1 MTVSDTK
8 KDDTLNVLIVDDEE
22 TITQILSKGFENN
35 GYTAFIA
42 GDTETALSIIKQHTI
57 HFTLLDVRLSG
68 QSGIDLC
75 RSISKVSPN
84 TINIIMTGYPG
95 VKSAVEAMRTNA
107 YDYLIKPFRIETVLS
122 IFDRAIE
129 EIKAHSLNINNE
141 ELVQSLRKENEQL
154 RKMIKDVGSVNKQKH
169 AQYDTRKSREHAA
182 EMSYKKLIKNP
193 LIIKKENAND

>member
-42 GDTETALSIIKQHTI
+42 GDTETALSIVKQHTI
-57 HFTLLDVRLSG
+57 HFTLLDVRLPG

-75 RSISKVSPN
+75 KSISKISPN

-107 YDYLIKPFRIETVLS
+107 YDYLIKPFRIDTIFSV
-122 IFDRAIE
+122 FDRAIE
-129 EIKAHSLNINNE
+129 EIKDHSLKVKNE

>member
-1 MTVSDTK
+1 MRESDTN
-8 KDDTLNVLIVDDEE
+8 KDVSLSILIVDDEE
-22 TITQILSKGFENN
+22 TITQILSAGFENN
-35 GYTAFIA
+35 GYTTFTS
-42 GDTETALSIIKQHTI
+42 GDIETALSIIKKHPI
-57 HFTLLDVRLSG
+57 HFTLLDVRLPG

-129 EIKAHSLNINNE
+129 EIKAHSLNVNNE

-154 RKMIKDVGSVNKQKH
+154 KKMIKDVGSVNKQKH

-193 LIIKKENAND
+193 LIIKKESAND

>member
-57 HFTLLDVRLSG
+57 HFTLLDVRLPG

>member
-1 MTVSDTK
+1 MRESDTN
-8 KDDTLNVLIVDDEE
+8 KDVSLSILIVDDEE
-22 TITQILSKGFENN
+22 TITQILSAGFENN
-35 GYTAFIA
+35 GYTTFTS
-42 GDTETALSIIKQHTI
+42 GDIETALSIIKKHPI
-57 HFTLLDVRLSG
+57 HFTLLDVRLPG

-122 IFDRAIE
+122 IFDREIE

>member
-1 MTVSDTK
+1 MRESDTN
-8 KDDTLNVLIVDDEE
+8 KDVSLSILIVDDEE
-22 TITQILSKGFENN
+22 TITQILSAGFENN
-35 GYTAFIA
+35 GYTTFTS
-42 GDTETALSIIKQHTI
+42 GDIETALSIIKKHPI
-57 HFTLLDVRLSG
+57 HFTLLDVRLPG

-193 LIIKKENAND
+193 LIIKKESAND

>member
-1 MTVSDTK
+1 MRESDTN
-8 KDDTLNVLIVDDEE
+8 KDVSLSILIVDDEE
-22 TITQILSKGFENN
+22 TITQILSAGFENN
-35 GYTAFIA
+35 GYTTFTS
-42 GDTETALSIIKQHTI
+42 GDIETALSIIKKHPI
-57 HFTLLDVRLSG
+57 HFTLLDVRLPG

-129 EIKAHSLNINNE
+129 EIQAHSLNVNNE

-154 RKMIKDVGSVNKQKH
+154 KKMIKDVGSVNKQKH
-169 AQYDTRKSREHAA
+169 MQYDTRKSREHAA
-182 EMSYKKLIKNP
+182 EISYKKLIKKP
-193 LIIKKENAND
+193 FKIIKESTND